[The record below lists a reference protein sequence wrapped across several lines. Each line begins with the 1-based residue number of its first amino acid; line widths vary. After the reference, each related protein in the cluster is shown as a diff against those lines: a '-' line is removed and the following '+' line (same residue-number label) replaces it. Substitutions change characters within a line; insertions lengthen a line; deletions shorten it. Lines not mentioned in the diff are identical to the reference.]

1 MESSNAQITPAS
13 DSQAGHCAGT
23 PSKVRIWLQLL
34 RAPNLFTV
42 PGDPLT
48 GYLVSNAG
56 FLDHTIFLAAAASVC
71 FYAAGLLMNDMVDLA
86 EDLAERPTRPLPA
99 GHATTRN
106 VRRTLWLLNAAG
118 LLLLSATGSN
128 AALLTGACTIAAVWS
143 YNFLTKKTPVIGALN
158 MGLCRALS
166 VMIGAMAGPAAYAK
180 PIAAI
185 FALMIGFFIAA
196 VTNLARFETHTKPP
210 LIAKILP
217 ILPLM
222 AGSLFGISNCL
233 FSPDKAPGSV
243 AFGLAGLGGVW
254 LLCKLLAHRQT
265 PLPPLIGA
273 HIRLLLPLQA
283 GACWFGA
290 SQSVGPGCGLVLLAF
305 WPLSKAV
312 SKRFYAS

>member
-1 MESSNAQITPAS
+1 MPTAADLLRPA
-13 DSQAGHCAGT
+13 
-23 PSKVRIWLQLL
+23 PSKVRTWLQLL

-56 FLDHTIFLAAAASVC
+56 FFDYTIFLTATASIC
-71 FYAAGLLMNDMVDLA
+71 FYAAGLLMNDVVDLA
-86 EDLAERPTRPLPA
+86 EDAAERPHRPLPA
-99 GHATTRN
+99 GQASKEGVKRA
-106 VRRTLWLLNAAG
+106 LWALNAGG

-128 AALLTGACTIAAVWS
+128 AALLTGACTVAAVWS
-143 YNFLTKKTPVIGALN
+143 YNFLTKKTPVVGALN

-166 VMIGAMAGPAAYAK
+166 VMIGAMTGPAAYAK

-185 FALMIGFFIAA
+185 LALMMGLFIAA
-196 VTNLARFETHTKPP
+196 VTNLARFETLPKPP
-210 LIAKILP
+210 LIARLLP
-217 ILPLM
+217 VLPLI
-222 AGSLFGISNCL
+222 AGSLFGMVNCL
-233 FSPDKAPGSV
+233 FSPDKAPGAA

-254 LLCKLLAHRQT
+254 LLFRMLADRQA

-283 GACWFGA
+283 GACWLGA
-290 SQSVGPGCGLVLLAF
+290 SQSIGPACGVVLLAC

>member
-1 MESSNAQITPAS
+1 MELSNDPTMPAAS
-13 DSQAGHCAGT
+13 LQRPA
-23 PSKVRIWLQLL
+23 PSKVRTWLQLL

-56 FLDHTIFLAAAASVC
+56 FFDHTIFLTAAASIC
-71 FYAAGLLMNDMVDLA
+71 FYAAGLLMNDVVDLA
-86 EDLAERPTRPLPA
+86 EDAAERPSRPLPA
-99 GHATTRN
+99 GDASAGS
-106 VRRTLWLLNAAG
+106 VKRTLWALNAAG

-128 AALLTGACTIAAVWS
+128 AALLTGACTVASVWS
-143 YNFLTKKTPVIGALN
+143 YNVLTKKIPVIGALN

-185 FALMIGFFIAA
+185 LALMMGLFIAA
-196 VTNLARFETHTKPP
+196 VTNLARFETRQKPP
-210 LIAKILP
+210 LIARFLP
-217 ILPLM
+217 VLPLM
-222 AGSLFGISNCL
+222 AGSLFGMVNCL
-233 FSPDKAPGSV
+233 FSPDKAPGAA
-243 AFGLAGLGGVW
+243 AFGVAGLAGVW
-254 LLCKLLAHRQT
+254 LLCKLLVDRQA

-283 GACWFGA
+283 GACWLGA
-290 SQSVGPGCGLVLLAF
+290 SQSIGPVCGVVLLAC
-305 WPLSKAV
+305 WPLSIAV